1 MTVLTKK
8 EKSKISFQVSLPRY
22 AGYCD
27 CFLNTQIGFRLENQN
42 DESVRF
48 KVRGEGSD
56 LFLPFEKEAEAGFES
71 AVSFTAGKVFSP
83 LFLAEN
89 ETVKT
94 FIFCADLYC
103 GNEKIVRKEAEI
115 TALPFDYWEGLFGVL
130 EKVACFVRPRA
141 FQTARVGKEVKR
153 RLLTDKSCC
162 RIICKRIDRSRF
174 A

>member
-42 DESVRF
+42 NESVRF

-103 GNEKIVRKEAEI
+103 GDRKS
-115 TALPFDYWEGLFGVL
+115 T
-130 EKVACFVRPRA
+130 
-141 FQTARVGKEVKR
+141 
-153 RLLTDKSCC
+153 RLNS
-162 RIICKRIDRSRF
+162 SHP
-174 A
+174 

>member
-83 LFLAEN
+83 LFLLYLSQTGPPVAYRDKNAGTMIIIRIPIKIIAVGISSFEFAASPFRFTRCFFSSHISSDISFKKY
-89 ETVKT
+89 EISA
-94 FIFCADLYC
+94 FPFCIF
-103 GNEKIVRKEAEI
+103 
-115 TALPFDYWEGLFGVL
+115 
-130 EKVACFVRPRA
+130 
-141 FQTARVGKEVKR
+141 
-153 RLLTDKSCC
+153 
-162 RIICKRIDRSRF
+162 
-174 A
+174 